1 MATRNKVEPE
11 TVTEE
16 FQMPEDAQPGV
27 LPDEKD
33 EIIKSLRAQIS
44 QMNAK
49 ILEAEERVGY
59 RFITGK
65 DEPAKASSAL
75 GDVWEEYIDV
85 VVPRHGRGQEK
96 CFYVSVNGR
105 NAQIPADG
113 KMQHIRKPLALALLA
128 SLEEEAKAEQF
139 AEDLPHD
146 AAPASF
152 AELMSVINDLKN
164 KLRSS
169 GITV

>member
-1 MATRNKVEPE
+1 MATRTKVEPE
-11 TVTEE
+11 TVAEE
-16 FQMPEDAQPGV
+16 FQMPEDAQPGN

-33 EIIKSLRAQIS
+33 EIIKSLRAQIAS
-44 QMNAK
+44 MEKDGKHLAP
-49 ILEAEERVGY
+49 AEIKPVQA
-59 RFITGK
+59 
-65 DEPAKASSAL
+65 DNPL
-75 GDVWEEYIDV
+75 GDIWEEYIDV

-128 SLEEEAKAEQF
+128 SLEAEARAEQF

-152 AELMSVINDLKN
+152 AELMTVINDLKN

>member
-11 TVTEE
+11 TVAEE
-16 FQMPEDAQPGV
+16 FQMPEDAQPGN

-33 EIIKSLRAQIS
+33 EIIKSLRAQIAS
-44 QMNAK
+44 MEK
-49 ILEAEERVGY
+49 DGKHLVPAEIKPV
-59 RFITGK
+59 
-65 DEPAKASSAL
+65 PADNPL
-75 GDVWEEYIDV
+75 GDIWEEYIDV

-113 KMQHIRKPLALALLA
+113 KMHHIRKPLALALLA
-128 SLEEEAKAEQF
+128 SLEAEARAEQF

-152 AELMSVINDLKN
+152 AELMTVINDLKN

>member
-1 MATRNKVEPE
+1 MAARNKVEPE
-11 TVTEE
+11 TVEE
-16 FQMPEDAQPGV
+16 AFQMPEDAQPGE
-27 LPDEKD
+27 LPDEKN
-33 EIIKSLRAQIS
+33 EIIKSLRAQVA
-44 QMNAK
+44 QLQRGGNQAA
-49 ILEAEERVGY
+49 AE
-59 RFITGK
+59 IAPL
-65 DEPAKASSAL
+65 PADHPL
-75 GDVWEEYIDV
+75 GDIWEEYIDV

-105 NAQIPADG
+105 NAQIPANG
-113 KMQHIRKPLALALLA
+113 MMQHIRKPLALALLA

-164 KLRSS
+164 KLRMA

>member
-1 MATRNKVEPE
+1 MPTRNKVEPE

-33 EIIKSLRAQIS
+33 EIIKSLRAQIAS
-44 QMNAK
+44 MQK
-49 ILEAEERVGY
+49 DGKHLVPAEIKPVP
-59 RFITGK
+59 TNN
-65 DEPAKASSAL
+65 PL

>member
-1 MATRNKVEPE
+1 MGTRNKVEPE

-27 LPDEKD
+27 VPDEKD
-33 EIIKSLRAQIS
+33 EIIKSLRAQIEAMKQTGS
-44 QMNAK
+44 Q
-49 ILEAEERVGY
+49 
-59 RFITGK
+59 
-65 DEPAKASSAL
+65 PAQPELLPADHPL
-75 GDVWEEYIDV
+75 GNVWDDYIDA

-96 CFYVSVNGR
+96 CFYVSVNGQ

-113 KMQHIRKPLALALLA
+113 KMQHIRKPLALALQA
-128 SLEEEAKAEQF
+128 SLEAEARAEQF